1 MAIVYNHINF
11 THRKLIWF
19 FVFDKLNML
28 RSIVCELDVKNMKE
42 ISFYKNINLKG
53 VGLNGKN
60 FKTGIHI

>member
-1 MAIVYNHINF
+1 MV
-11 THRKLIWF
+11 